1 MINTIGGLVCMYPG
15 EYFRYFSFV
24 LCFFG
29 ACCFSLSLVACWC
42 GGRQRRAISEAVRGP
57 W

>member
-29 ACCFSLSLVACWC
+29 ACCFSRCLLVWRKAATCD
-42 GGRQRRAISEAVRGP
+42 Q
-57 W
+57 